1 MPQTPGL
8 NEAPNSRHKLSREM
22 QFLLERQRNEEAA
35 LDALEMQ
42 FGKMNLNILHLQ
54 KGAAVCLL
62 RTVTAQTIF

>member
-1 MPQTPGL
+1 
-8 NEAPNSRHKLSREM
+8 M

-62 RTVTAQTIF
+62 RTVIAQTIF

>member
-8 NEAPNSRHKLSREM
+8 NKAPNSRHKLSRET
-22 QFLLERQRNEEAA
+22 QFFLERQRNEEAA

-62 RTVTAQTIF
+62 GTVIAQTIF